1 MEYLWIL
8 LGALI
13 VLVATLLVVGI
24 TMYIFFKIDLS
35 NRRIS
40 NDSTFPTIFMLVV
53 FFLSFVLRLVAVA
66 SLAAPKLDAGIITA
80 LKEGFATLGG
90 LTFEGQSIDYDV
102 SPHLWQFCLYY
113 GSILWLALTFV
124 LVVTLG
130 VNYGLYSRLILIKNK
145 LSLKKKRYFVFSSAT
160 EDAFVLANSIYEEYQ
175 RDTHKGELAV
185 IIFASNEID
194 KFDRKDELHRK
205 IKNNRYVYLGFDKKQ
220 YDQIGD
226 NTKKQKRISILR
238 LLRIIPKSKVVNPNT
253 EYHVFAMENNERL
266 SGLESHNSDFIFD
279 DIEGLTYVE
288 SVLKSPKLLIN
299 YYVLSDSYV
308 NYEFYDKV
316 LKIKIGNNVDCQN
329 KFAIKII
336 NESNLTGE
344 SLMEKR
350 KNHEID
356 RIRRSHIINSLRTPV
371 IPEEEKE
378 RIIVSEGDPKQNRVV
393 LVLGFGPNGQ
403 QALTHLYM
411 DTTYI
416 AKVKPDLKSSEEHYV
431 SDGFTAHVFDRKVS
445 DIAGLFEQ
453 THPSFIVS
461 VREGKYKKDNI
472 NLSELIKHYAKA
484 KPDDYKKSD
493 EEFFNEVI
501 DERLKFPRINLY
513 DKNCN
518 DAELL
523 EDIDE
528 CTGSDNKN
536 GKWGKVN
543 DIIIALGNDEL
554 NIATANAILQDIRQE
569 LYEQKN
575 GDDIDKN
582 VNDRLYESPLEIFVN
597 IRNEEN
603 IRRLNW
609 NNKIDSVVHRHIS
622 VITFGCAEE
631 IFTYD
636 KIINEVDAQKVD
648 AIYNAFAEEDPFD
661 YDIVSKPDKIQE
673 TIKNAL
679 GEDDKGRVSEEVR
692 RMFSLKTPY
701 NKTSSKYSF
710 KFYQYQGTYLNGC
723 GDKETKE
730 DYSYLAQLEHMRWC
744 RWMFSNGFVYASTQ
758 LSPKLDNQVKQYTN
772 AYSRA
777 KNYGKEIV
785 KLHSDLLPYSTTK
798 YELLSRG
805 AEKYDLCTALH
816 CRHILTYLHE
826 KK

>member
-13 VLVATLLVVGI
+13 VLVSTFIVVGI
-24 TMYIFFKIDLS
+24 TMYIFFRIDLS

-40 NDSTFPTIFMLVV
+40 NDSTFPVVFMIAI
-53 FFLSFVLRLVAVA
+53 FFLSFILRLVAVA
-66 SLAAPKLDAGIITA
+66 SLAAPKLDSGIITA
-80 LKEGFATLGG
+80 LKESFSTLGG
-90 LTFEGQSIDYDV
+90 LTFEGQSIDYEAA
-102 SPHLWQFCLYY
+102 PHLWQFCLYY

-145 LSLKKKRYFVFSSAT
+145 LSLKKKKYFVFSSAT
-160 EDAFVLANSIYEEYQ
+160 DDAFILANSIYEEYQ
-175 RDTHKGELAV
+175 NPSHKGEVAV
-185 IIFASNEID
+185 IIFASNEIE
-194 KFDRKDELHRK
+194 KFDRKNELHRK
-205 IKNNRYVYLGFDKKQ
+205 IKNNRYVYLGFDKKKF
-220 YDQIGD
+220 DQIGD
-226 NTKKQKRISILR
+226 NSKKQRRISILR
-238 LLRIIPKSKVVNPNT
+238 LLNIIPISKPVNSNT
-253 EYHVFAMENNERL
+253 EYHVFAMESNERL

-279 DIEGLTYVE
+279 DIEGLTYVK
-288 SVLKSPKLLIN
+288 SVLNSPKLLIN

-308 NYEFYDKV
+308 NYEFYDKI
-316 LKIKIGNNVDCQN
+316 LKIKTGNNEGCQN
-329 KFAIKII
+329 KFSIKII
-336 NESNLTGE
+336 NEANLTGE

-350 KNHEID
+350 NNIEVS
-356 RIRRSHIINSLRTPV
+356 RISKSNIVNSLRIPN
-371 IPEEEKE
+371 IPEDEVEKYH
-378 RIIVSEGDPKQNRVV
+378 IKEGNPTQERVV

-411 DTTYI
+411 DTAYI
-416 AKVKPDLKSSEEHYV
+416 AKVKPSLTNGEEYYV
-431 SDGFTAHVFDRKVS
+431 SDKFTAHVFDKKVP

-472 NLSELIKHYAKA
+472 NLSELIKHYAKV
-484 KPDDYKKSD
+484 KPEDYKGSD
-493 EEFFNEVI
+493 EEFFDSVI
-501 DERLKFPRINLY
+501 DARLRFPRIFLY

-528 CTGSDNKN
+528 CTGTDNKN

-569 LYEQKN
+569 LYEKNN
-575 GDDIDKN
+575 GDGVGAKQVTYD
-582 VNDRLYESPLEIFVN
+582 SPLEIFVN

-609 NNKIDSVVHRHIS
+609 NNKVDSLIHRHIN

-631 IFTYD
+631 IFTYE
-636 KIINEVDAQKVD
+636 KIINETNAQKVD
-648 AIYNAFAEEDPFD
+648 AIYNAFANEDPFD
-661 YDIVSKPDKIQE
+661 YDIVSKPEKIKE
-673 TIKNAL
+673 TIKKAL
-679 GEDDKGRVSEEVR
+679 GEDDKGNINSDEIRRV
-692 RMFSLKTPY
+692 FSLKTPY

-710 KFYQYQGTYLNGC
+710 KFYPYQSIYLNRC
-723 GDKETKE
+723 GNSVTQE
-730 DYSYLAQLEHMRWC
+730 DYAYLAQLEHLRWC

-772 AYSRA
+772 SYSKA

-785 KLHSDLLPYSTTK
+785 KLHSDLLPYSTDK
-798 YELLSRG
+798 IELLSRG

-816 CRHILTYLHE
+816 CRHILTYLGD